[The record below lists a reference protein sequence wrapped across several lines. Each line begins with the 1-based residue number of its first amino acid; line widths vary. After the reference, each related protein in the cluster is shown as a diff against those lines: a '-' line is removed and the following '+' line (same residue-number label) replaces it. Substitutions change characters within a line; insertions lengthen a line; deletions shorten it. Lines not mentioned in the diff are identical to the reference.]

1 MSITRQVAVNL
12 SEHYRKKG
20 YGEITK
26 SSLETIKRLP
36 GKDFLIQTA
45 PLDFNPQASGDK
57 MQRYISAVCNLNTA
71 IATCRIARVDDSDNT
86 NVMLELDVRFI
97 DSRIAGINVDDLVFS
112 PVGVAGHISVTEKQ
126 FSLMGFV
133 CYLKEN
139 II

>member
-1 MSITRQVAVNL
+1 MSITKQVVVNL

-20 YGEITK
+20 YGEITQ
-26 SSLETIKRLP
+26 STLETIKRLP

-45 PLDFNPQASGDK
+45 PLDFNPHASGDK
-57 MQRYISAVCNLNTA
+57 LQRYISAVCNLNTA
-71 IATCRIARVDDSDNT
+71 IGTCHIAGVGDSDNT
-86 NVMLELDVRFI
+86 NVMLELDVQFI

-133 CYLKEN
+133 CYPKN
-139 II
+139 NV